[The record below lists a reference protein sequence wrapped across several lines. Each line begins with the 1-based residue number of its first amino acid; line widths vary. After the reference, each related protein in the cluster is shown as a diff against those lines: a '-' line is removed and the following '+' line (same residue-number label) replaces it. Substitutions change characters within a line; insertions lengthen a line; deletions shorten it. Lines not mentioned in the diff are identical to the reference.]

1 MPAEPSACTHR
12 PPCPGCPRMFE
23 SGFPSDAE
31 VGLRSLARRAEL
43 PMPELVLGAATGF
56 RHRARLAVRGR
67 PNSPKI
73 GIFQT
78 DSHRIVDIPNCLVH
92 HPLINRVVAAVKR
105 GIRATGTR
113 PYAERPHTGDL
124 RSIQVVVE
132 RGSQRAQLTLVGN
145 GTASDPLQP
154 LCEFLLR
161 ELENELH
168 SLWWNGNPA
177 RTNTI
182 LGPHW
187 KRLAGPDAVCEQI
200 GGASVIYPPGAFGQ
214 SNLDLVDLVIEEI
227 SHWVPDGSRIAEFY
241 AGCGAIGLG
250 LVSRCEQI
258 FFNELGEASLRGL
271 ELGVE
276 RLDAGLRSRV
286 QINPGAAE
294 NAIALQSRVDVV
306 IADPPRKGLAPELLR
321 AVCKDPPA
329 RFVYLSCGIDSFLR
343 DTAAL
348 LDAGKLRLRALS
360 SYALIRHSEHVESL
374 AIFDRIGSVL
384 HGDAAGSKIG
394 A

>member
-1 MPAEPSACTHR
+1 MSAEPSACTHR

-23 SGFPSDAE
+23 SGFPSNPE
-31 VGLRSLARRAEL
+31 LGLRSLAQRAGL
-43 PMPELVLGAATGF
+43 PMPDLVLGAATGF

-73 GIFQT
+73 GIFQS

-92 HPLINRVVAAVKR
+92 HPLINRVVAGVKR
-105 GIRATGTR
+105 GIRRTGTR
-113 PYAERPHTGDL
+113 PYADRPHTGDL
-124 RSIQVVVE
+124 RSIQLVVE

-145 GTASDPLQP
+145 DAASDPLQP
-154 LCEFLLR
+154 LAEFLVR

-187 KRLAGPDAVCEQI
+187 KRLAGPEAVCEQI
-200 GGASVIYPPGAFGQ
+200 AGASVLYPPGAFGQ
-214 SNLDLVDLVIEEI
+214 SNLDLADLAIEEI
-227 SHWVPDGSRIAEFY
+227 AHWVPDGSRIAEFY

-250 LVSRCEQI
+250 LVSRCEHI
-258 FFNELGEASLRGL
+258 VFNEVAEASLRGL

-276 RLDAGLRSRV
+276 QLDAGLRSRV
-286 QINPGAAE
+286 RIAPGAAE
-294 NAIALQSRVDVV
+294 DGVELQGRVDVV

-321 AVCKDPPA
+321 ALCEDPPA

-343 DTAAL
+343 ASAAL

-360 SYALIRHSEHVESL
+360 SYALIRHSEHVETL
-374 AIFDRIGSVL
+374 AIFDRIGSEL
-384 HGDAAGSKIG
+384 HGDVAGPEIV